1 MKADKDGFI
10 RPKETVPVKAE
21 PAAKP
26 VKKAVPAAA
35 SPAVAPPAAKP
46 VSDITSNGF
55 MKADKDGFIKSK

>member
-1 MKADKDGFI
+1 VKKA
-10 RPKETVPVKAE
+10 VPAAAP

-26 VKKAVPAAA
+26 VKKAEPAAA